1 MNEILTKITGP
12 IAQEMSQF
20 NDIFR
25 EALSHTDGLL
35 NEVLQHICQRGGK
48 RMRPILTLLI
58 AKNLYLKEHGE
69 LYRDFQKVKNILTND
84 AEKSPYAKALRAAA
98 SLELLHTASLV
109 HDDVVD
115 EADERRGQSSV
126 NASYQNRIAV
136 LVGDYILST
145 SLGEIAKTQDARMT
159 HVLAKL
165 GMTLSEGEVRQQQ
178 NISTDY
184 FSIDAYYDIISKKT
198 AALFESCCY
207 LGALSVGASEED
219 IQKACKFGH
228 DLGIIFQI
236 RDDIFDYYD
245 NAEIGKP
252 TGNDMREGKL
262 TLPVLYVLN
271 NKENNRAKELAV
283 KVKKHQAND
292 EEISELIELTK
303 QFGGVNYAREV
314 MEDYY
319 QKAIQFINQDQFE
332 QSLQDSLTTYLKYVI
347 GRDI

>member
-1 MNEILTKITGP
+1 M
-12 IAQEMSQF
+12 
-20 NDIFR
+20 NDILAKISSPITVELSEFQDIFAD
-25 EALSHTDGLL
+25 ALSHTDGLL
-35 NEVLQHICQRGGK
+35 NEVLMHIRKRGGK

-58 AKNLYLKEHGE
+58 AKILYHKHDIALD
-69 LYRDFQKVKNILTND
+69 RDATKKDGLM
-84 AEKSPYAKALRAAA
+84 AEGQNGKPFDKALRAAA

-115 EADERRGQSSV
+115 EADERRGQASV
-126 NASYQNRIAV
+126 NATYQNRIAV

-145 SLGEIAKTQDARMT
+145 SLGQIALTQDSRMT
-159 HVLAKL
+159 HVLAQL

-178 NISTDY
+178 NISTDF
-184 FSIDAYYDIISKKT
+184 FSMDAYFDIISRKT

-228 DLGIIFQI
+228 NLGIIFQI

-245 NAEIGKP
+245 NKEIGKP

-271 NKENNRAKELAV
+271 NLDNDHAKQLAV
-283 KVKKHQAND
+283 KVKKHEAND
-292 EEISELIELTK
+292 VEISELIELTK
-303 QFGGVNYAREV
+303 QLGGVDYAREV
-314 MEDYY
+314 MEEYY
-319 QKAIQFINQDQFE
+319 QKAIEFIDQDQFD
-332 QSLQDSLTTYLKYVI
+332 QQLKDSLTTYVKYVI
-347 GRDI
+347 GRDN